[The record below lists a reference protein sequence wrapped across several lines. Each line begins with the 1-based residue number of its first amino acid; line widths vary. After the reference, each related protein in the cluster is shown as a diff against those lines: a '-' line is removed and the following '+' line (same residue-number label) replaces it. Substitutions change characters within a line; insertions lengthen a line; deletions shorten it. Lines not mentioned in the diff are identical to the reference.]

1 MGKSQK
7 TAFALA
13 AAGLLVILALLVTD
27 IMRREATSPAAAPSR
42 PDIGGAFSLVDMNGQ
57 NVTQAQYAGKNLLIY
72 FGFTYCP
79 DVCPMALM
87 HMGGALDILAESAPQ
102 RAASVQPLFITVDPE
117 RDTPEALA
125 EYMINFHP
133 RLVGLT
139 GSPKQIRDTLAVYR
153 VYASKVMDEGASDY
167 LMDHSSIIY
176 LMDGENRYLAHF
188 DHNLPAQELAARLQ
202 QKLP

>member
-7 TAFALA
+7 TAFAMA
-13 AAGLLVILALLVTD
+13 AAGLLVILALLVAD
-27 IMRREATSPAAAPSR
+27 IMRREATDPAAAPTR
-42 PDIGGAFSLVDMNGQ
+42 PDIGGAFKLVDMNGQ
-57 NVTQAQYAGKNLLIY
+57 NVTQAQYTGKNLLIY

-79 DVCPMALM
+79 DVCPMALL

-102 RAASVQPLFITVDPE
+102 KAAQIQPLFITVDPQ

-125 EYMINFHP
+125 DYMQNFHP
-133 RLVGLT
+133 RLIGLT
-139 GSPKQIRDTLAVYR
+139 GSAAQIRDVLAVYR
-153 VYASKVMDEGASDY
+153 VYASKVTDEGASDY

-188 DHNLPAQELAARLQ
+188 DHNLPPQELAAKVQ
-202 QKLP
+202 SKLP